1 MKWLKKQV
9 LLSQQS
15 PKLKK
20 GWVGSNGTLFG
31 VDDRH
36 WAVFNGSCMG
46 GFFSG

>member
-1 MKWLKKQV
+1 MVKKTGAFEPTK
-9 LLSQQS
+9 S
-15 PKLKK
+15 KTKK